1 MAHKILALSGSPQ
14 RGGNSETLLD
24 RAIAG
29 ALQADPAADA
39 RKMVL
44 NELKFIPCQNCGFC
58 SGKGICRYAAGD
70 DMGPIY
76 EAIDS
81 CDRFIIASPIYFA
94 GVSAQLKGMIDRCQA
109 LWARKYLLKRR
120 HPNADRRALFL
131 SCGGFKHDRYFKCA
145 AEVVSAW
152 CAVCDVKLSGEL
164 FYPSIDAQGE
174 IEKHP
179 TALDDALQAGKELM
193 K

>member
-1 MAHKILALSGSPQ
+1 MARKIAAFAGSP
-14 RGGNSETLLD
+14 RRRGNSETLLD

-29 ALQADPAADA
+29 ALQADAGAVVS
-39 RKMVL
+39 KIVL
-44 NELKFIPCQNCGFC
+44 NERKFVPCQNCGYC
-58 SGKGICRYAAGD
+58 SGKGECRYASD

-76 EAIDS
+76 EAVEE
-81 CDRFIIASPIYFA
+81 CDRFILASPIYFA
-94 GVSAQLKGMIDRCQA
+94 NVSAQLKAMIDRFQA
-109 LWARKYLLKRR
+109 VWARKYLLKRR

-131 SCGGFKHDRYFKCA
+131 CCGGFKHDRYFKCA

-152 CAVCDVKLSGEL
+152 CAVCDIKLAQEL
-164 FYPSIDAQGE
+164 YYPSIDAQGE

-179 TALDDALQAGKELM
+179 SALEEAFAAGKELV

>member
-1 MAHKILALSGSPQ
+1 MPHKILAFAGSP
-14 RGGNSETLLD
+14 RRNGNSETLLD

-29 ALQADPAADA
+29 ALLADPAAEV

-44 NELKFIPCQNCGFC
+44 NELKFVPCQNCGFC
-58 SGKGICRYAAGD
+58 VGQGVCRYAASD
-70 DMGPIY
+70 DMGRIY
-76 EAIDS
+76 EAIEE

-94 GVSAQLKGMIDRCQA
+94 NVSAQLKGMIDRCQA

-120 HPNADRRALFL
+120 HPNPDRRGLFL
-131 SCGGFKHDRYFKCA
+131 SCGGFRHDRYFKCA

-152 CAVCDVKLSGEL
+152 CAVCDVKLGAEL

-174 IEKHP
+174 IVKHP
-179 TALDDALQAGKELM
+179 TALADALREGRELM